1 MAEKNYKHLLSM
13 SPPRTGTTY
22 LFDLLASIPQIRE
35 KTTVFGGW
43 DRLLN
48 EAYNVMSAE
57 DIRNKS
63 VLDVPRK
70 THAKEN
76 VAIHHIMRK
85 DVVCPTYIPTKYFA
99 NGLTVNVENYCKMFN
114 ATENQICLSINPTI
128 HDNCVEM
135 DNNLTAQK
143 LKKVLKDF
151 SNCPEKT
158 IDSLSEYTDIKKE
171 IFLKTALD
179 FMQVCDTK
187 ILIGMRD
194 PFQTFI
200 KNIQMKTNIG
210 KRFLQLLKDR
220 DFKKLFLISKKNPNY
235 IFSPNI
241 RSDDKQY
248 ELTLRIMEERMLL
261 DEVINKQV
269 VSGVFNLEEHKDTA
283 PFYVSVAEQL
293 YPNFEDYMFFSEWFK
308 FLTKFTMYEQ
318 LESVLTFKSLNTLIY
333 SMKDLNDATQLYSKF
348 NFFDSVEQ
356 IQNSD
361 FFAKKNN
368 EMKNFAETEVNFEKL
383 QIDTNFVK
391 TIQSKSTSIYNSYR

>member
-1 MAEKNYKHLLSM
+1 
-13 SPPRTGTTY
+13 
-22 LFDLLASIPQIRE
+22 
-35 KTTVFGGW
+35 
-43 DRLLN
+43 
-48 EAYNVMSAE
+48 
-57 DIRNKS
+57 
-63 VLDVPRK
+63 
-70 THAKEN
+70 
-76 VAIHHIMRK
+76 
-85 DVVCPTYIPTKYFA
+85 
-99 NGLTVNVENYCKMFN
+99 
-114 ATENQICLSINPTI
+114 
-128 HDNCVEM
+128 
-135 DNNLTAQK
+135 
-143 LKKVLKDF
+143 
-151 SNCPEKT
+151 
-158 IDSLSEYTDIKKE
+158 
-171 IFLKTALD
+171 
-179 FMQVCDTK
+179 
-187 ILIGMRD
+187 
-194 PFQTFI
+194 
-200 KNIQMKTNIG
+200 MKTNIG